1 MAHLASIRV
10 PAPRKT
16 RQNMSAAAAA
26 ERQAKRKELEVLML
40 ARGYTPIELAIDCM
54 RANPAQAKRQL
65 FTPGPGLEDIDNVR
79 TKFSIFVTEA
89 LDISIGPP
97 IKTLAAD
104 SILCKAILPVIGRR
118 INDEANTIQYHCKQ
132 QCKTYT
138 PKTISDF
145 SFQKYAKPYFDEA
158 PILHYILRNFVLM
171 REPQEEEFSQPP
183 PSSTTEGGDHNSKK
197 ILMVTMVIAV
207 LMYARNRRCNL
218 VQGQIGYFLAAS
230 NTHKRTIAVLN
241 SLGISISYDA
251 INAIQNSL
259 ATAARETYRLRAASS
274 PFVISFDNMNYCASV
289 KTHLLNKTPIMHS
302 DTAGYVYFPPNKHHG
317 SPRNKNPGPLKR
329 EEALNA
335 SKTPTINAF
344 DILPR
349 GNLGYY
355 RDAAIVHVS
364 HILMKY
370 FPDIEK
376 AMLAKDPT
384 AKKPIVAPINQLP
397 VRKTEIYTLPTLEL
411 NEALITDVI
420 EILKELISELDV
432 DPETLLD
439 KVILFKGDYLTVRNI
454 NLAMYQRQDSA
465 FINKAEAL
473 DFCEPIIGLFHLAM
487 NVQQMMCQLYWGNP
501 DGKEPGTLC
510 HYANLVRNNRVK
522 AKADDFRATQSFM
535 SDVLDGH
542 VIGNVLE
549 ITDQKTWKDLET
561 LAANS
566 AKSSTMAGQVKV
578 NWKRVI
584 QDVVDPLYDMSVIQR
599 MREREEGER
608 DYPRENAHLFLRD
621 MLVMRDYEDATRSG
635 DSGRL
640 IKAIQFWCILYQGS
654 PGKKN
659 YPNELIH
666 FVASIKKLWKE
677 PMIEQWL
684 QSCIVN
690 PSGRAGGWLACDL
703 FCEWVIRE
711 NKARIHPSSNAL
723 SDDHNRNVHSLQ
735 AMSYLASRENMR
747 VTTGATNYYQNSKL
761 ADSKAHVRKFAEN
774 NSTVKLFCRV
784 AGRVK
789 NSNSADKVSYKPIN
803 DLYQKGSAAVLSGVP
818 IKKYKAK
825 SRVNWATFTFGQSL
839 AEEDDNLD
847 ELQELVDFEVDDD
860 IDTIL

>member
-1 MAHLASIRV
+1 M
-10 PAPRKT
+10 
-16 RQNMSAAAAA
+16 AAAAA
-26 ERQAKRKELEVLML
+26 AARAAAERRMKRIELEALIQ
-40 ARGYTPIELAIDCM
+40 ARGFTPIELVIECLLAN
-54 RANPAQAKRQL
+54 RANAKRQL
-65 FTPGPGLEDIDNVR
+65 FTPAEDDAR
-79 TKFSIFVTEA
+79 TKFSIFVAEA
-89 LDISIGPP
+89 LDISTKPP

-104 SILCKAILPVIGRR
+104 SILCKAILPVLGRR

-132 QCKTYT
+132 ECKSYT
-138 PKTISDF
+138 PDTITDF

-158 PILHYILRNFVLM
+158 PTLHYILRNLVLM
-171 REPQEEEFSQPP
+171 REPKPEEFTQPP

-218 VQGQIGYFLAAS
+218 IQGQIGYFLAAS
-230 NTHKRTIAVLN
+230 NTHKRTIAILN
-241 SLGISISYDA
+241 SLGLSISYDA
-251 INAIQNSL
+251 INTIQNSL
-259 ATAARETYRLRAASS
+259 ASAARESYRLRAASS
-274 PFVISFDNMNYCASV
+274 PFVISFDNMNYTASV
-289 KTHLLNKTPIMHS
+289 KTHLLNKTPIIHS
-302 DTAGYVYFPPNKHHG
+302 DTAGYVYFPPNKYHG
-317 SPRNKNPGPLKR
+317 PPRNENPGPLKR
-329 EEALNA
+329 EEALNT
-335 SKTPTINAF
+335 SKTSTINAY

-349 GNLGYY
+349 GNLSYY
-355 RDAAIVHVS
+355 RDAAAVHVNL
-364 HILMKY
+364 ILIKY
-370 FPDIEK
+370 FPDIER
-376 AMLAKDPT
+376 AMLAKDPK
-384 AKKPIVAPINQLP
+384 AKKPTVAPIYELSVQ
-397 VRKTEIYTLPTLEL
+397 KTEIYTLPTLEL
-411 NEALITDVI
+411 NEAVVTDVI
-420 EILKELISELDV
+420 EIIKALISELDV
-432 DPETLLD
+432 DAETLLD

-510 HYANLVRNNRVK
+510 HYANLVRNNRIK

-542 VIGNVLE
+542 VIGKVLE
-549 ITDQKTWKDLET
+549 ITGQKTWKDLEI

-566 AKSSTMAGQVKV
+566 AKKGATGQVKV
-578 NWKRVI
+578 NWRRVI

-599 MREREEGER
+599 MREKEDGRR
-608 DYPRENAHLFLRD
+608 DYPGENVHLFLRD
-621 MLVMRDYEDATRSG
+621 MLVMRDYEDATRNG

-640 IKAIQFWCILYQGS
+640 IKAIQYWCILYQGS

-690 PSGRAGGWLACDL
+690 PSGRPGKWLACDM
-703 FCEWVIRE
+703 FCEYVIRE

-735 AMSYLASRENMR
+735 AMSYLASR
-747 VTTGATNYYQNSKL
+747 
-761 ADSKAHVRKFAEN
+761 
-774 NSTVKLFCRV
+774 
-784 AGRVK
+784 
-789 NSNSADKVSYKPIN
+789 
-803 DLYQKGSAAVLSGVP
+803 
-818 IKKYKAK
+818 
-825 SRVNWATFTFGQSL
+825 
-839 AEEDDNLD
+839 
-847 ELQELVDFEVDDD
+847 
-860 IDTIL
+860 